1 MVVRAKWS
9 RRTRRLGNA
18 AVAATTPC
26 LTKQAPRPI
35 HHHHRDSIVN
45 ANAPLGAISRIWQ
58 STSRCHHGDIKT
70 IPIAATQPSLKLG
83 ESPLRRDRLYGLAR
97 AIANGE
103 IIPALAR
110 AGVDSLVGIK
120 GFLLSGPSRCVM
132 AALSHPPSS
141 PPRAAPSPPSSQKW
155 AVKFDLPGCPE
166 ATAQKR
172 TPAACPAH
180 EPISTLGR
188 KLCKEVVKTY

>member
-35 HHHHRDSIVN
+35 HHHHHRDSIVN

-70 IPIAATQPSLKLG
+70 IRIAVTQPSAKLG

-132 AALSHPPSS
+132 AALSHPPSP
-141 PPRAAPSPPSSQKW
+141 PPRRRLRHRKNGQSNLICPVVPRQRRRSAH
-155 AVKFDLPGCPE
+155 LP
-166 ATAQKR
+166 
-172 TPAACPAH
+172 ACLLAH

>member
-9 RRTRRLGNA
+9 RGTRRLGNA
-18 AVAATTPC
+18 AVAPTTPC

-58 STSRCHHGDIKT
+58 STSRCHGAFTT
-70 IPIAATQPSLKLG
+70 IRIAVTQPSLKLG
-83 ESPLRRDRLYGLAR
+83 DSPLRRDRLYGLAR

-103 IIPALAR
+103 IILALAR

-132 AALSHPPSS
+132 AALSHPPSP
-141 PPRAAPSPPSSQKW
+141 PPRRRLRHRKNGQSNLICPVVPRQRRRSAH
-155 AVKFDLPGCPE
+155 LP
-166 ATAQKR
+166 
-172 TPAACPAH
+172 ACW
-180 EPISTLGR
+180 PINRFRHLGASYVR
-188 KLCKEVVKTY
+188 KDVLV